1 MTLIHTCCLTA
12 SDIKT
17 IVHIDKLSMTP
28 PQQAETQILVSTLST
43 HVIVCLLTITQQS
56 RSDTSADE
64 SILKTKKTT
73 IAFSASQKVVLN
85 KKRNISIKEEQSK
98 LLKHA
103 QIANLTTF
111 LTQLT
116 GDGVTG
122 TPSHTYCIAL
132 SLCDTLQT
140 DGLLNAIYLHWRQ
153 VATGLWLQLQ
163 GESLE

>member
-1 MTLIHTCCLTA
+1 MHLGSVWFLQMHDKSCVLSLWCDIYAISTIFEPLVVLWRVVICTPRMTLIHTCFLTA
-12 SDIKT
+12 SDTNT

-85 KKRNISIKEEQSK
+85 KKRNKKGHFYKRGAE
-98 LLKHA
+98 
-103 QIANLTTF
+103 
-111 LTQLT
+111 
-116 GDGVTG
+116 
-122 TPSHTYCIAL
+122 
-132 SLCDTLQT
+132 
-140 DGLLNAIYLHWRQ
+140 
-153 VATGLWLQLQ
+153 
-163 GESLE
+163 